1 MAIFTDLSLLFVPN
15 PRTKDVVKLEDE
27 EAIKFSVKN
36 LILTKNY
43 EKPFHPEIG
52 CQVNAM
58 LFENFSSTVET
69 VIRETIFDVIEKFE
83 PRVIVT
89 DVRIRNASD
98 SNELSVEIY
107 FKINSTDK
115 LVSITVAINRLR

>member
-1 MAIFTDLSLLFVPN
+1 MSIFSDLSLLFVPN
-15 PRTKDVVKLEDE
+15 PRTKDLVKLEDE

-58 LFENFSSTVET
+58 LFENFSSTVEA
-69 VIRETIFDVIEKFE
+69 VINETIFDVIEKFE
-83 PRVIVT
+83 PRVTVT
-89 DVRIRNASD
+89 DVRIRNAED
-98 SNELSVEIY
+98 NNEFGVEIY
-107 FKINSTDK
+107 FRINSTDK

>member
-1 MAIFTDLSLLFVPN
+1 MSTFTDLSLLFIPN
-15 PRTKDVVKLEDE
+15 PRTKDLVKLEDE

-58 LFENFSSTVET
+58 LFENFSSTIEN
-69 VIRETIFDVIEKFE
+69 VIKQTIFDVIEKFE
-83 PRVIVT
+83 PRVTIT
-89 DVRIRNASD
+89 DVRIKNRQDDNSLD
-98 SNELSVEIY
+98 LELY

-115 LVSITVAINRLR
+115 LIGITVAINRLR

>member
-58 LFENFSSTVET
+58 LFENFSPTVEN
-69 VIRETIFDVIEKFE
+69 VIKQTISDVITKFE
-83 PRVIVT
+83 PRVT
-89 DVRIRNASD
+89 MQDVRIRNREEI
-98 SNELSVEIY
+98 NELEVEVY

-115 LVSITVAINRLR
+115 LVAISVAINRLR

>member
-1 MAIFTDLSLLFVPN
+1 MSIFSDLSLLFVPN
-15 PRTKDVVKLEDE
+15 PRTKDLVKLEDE

-58 LFENFSSTVET
+58 LFENFSSTVEA
-69 VIRETIFDVIEKFE
+69 VINETIFDVIEKFE
-83 PRVIVT
+83 PRVTVT
-89 DVRIRNASD
+89 DVRIRNAED
-98 SNELSVEIY
+98 NNEFGVEIY
-107 FKINSTDK
+107 FRINNTDK